1 MKYLSL
7 VLSAVATLISG
18 YLLVQNM
25 GAKSGSKNSGTP
37 SEATAETPADFR
49 IAYFDIDSLQNKYE
63 YFKDALGEL
72 KAKEENMNKELSGLE
87 RSYQK
92 KINEWQQKGASM
104 SQSEADA
111 VQREYGQM
119 QQNYQQR
126 RLTLEQQ
133 LENLKM
139 DYKKNIKTKIE
150 DYLSQFNKDKGY
162 AFIIS
167 YEPELM
173 FYRDTAYNITEDLIQ
188 GLNSEY
194 KKAATEKK

>member
-18 YLLVQNM
+18 YLLVQHT
-25 GAKSGSKNSGTP
+25 SKNSGNTH
-37 SEATAETPADFR
+37 SGTKTEAAAEAGADFK

-63 YFKDALGEL
+63 YFKDALAQL
-72 KAKEENMNKELSGLE
+72 KSKEENMNKELSGLE

-150 DYLSQFNKDKGY
+150 DYLRDFNKDKGY
-162 AFIIS
+162 AYIIS

-173 FYRDTAYNITEDLIQ
+173 FYRDTAYNITEQIIQ
-188 GLNSEY
+188 GLNAEY
-194 KKAATEKK
+194 KKAAEKK

>member
-18 YLLVQNM
+18 YLLIQHT
-25 GAKSGSKNSGTP
+25 SKNSGTTH
-37 SEATAETPADFR
+37 SGTKTEAAAEAGADFK

-63 YFKDALGEL
+63 YFKDALAQL
-72 KAKEENMNKELSGLE
+72 KSKEENMNKELSGLE

-150 DYLSQFNKDKGY
+150 DYLRDFNKDRGY
-162 AFIIS
+162 AYIIS

-173 FYRDTAYNITEDLIQ
+173 FYRDTAYNITEQIIQ
-188 GLNSEY
+188 GLNAEY
-194 KKAATEKK
+194 KKAAEKK

>member
-18 YLLVQNM
+18 YLLVQHTSK
-25 GAKSGSKNSGTP
+25 KSGTSDSGAST
-37 SEATAETPADFR
+37 EAAAGAAAEFK

-63 YFKDALGEL
+63 YFKDALAQL

-92 KINEWQQKGASM
+92 KINEWQQQGASM
-104 SQSEADA
+104 SQSQAEA

-150 DYLSQFNKDKGY
+150 EYLREFNKDKGY
-162 AFIIS
+162 AYIIS

-173 FYRDTAYNITEDLIQ
+173 FYRDTVYNITEQIIQ
-188 GLNSEY
+188 GLNAEY
-194 KKAATEKK
+194 KKGEEKK

>member
-1 MKYLSL
+1 
-7 VLSAVATLISG
+7 
-18 YLLVQNM
+18 
-25 GAKSGSKNSGTP
+25 
-37 SEATAETPADFR
+37 
-49 IAYFDIDSLQNKYE
+49 
-63 YFKDALGEL
+63 
-72 KAKEENMNKELSGLE
+72 LE

>member
-18 YLLVQNM
+18 YLLVQHTSN
-25 GAKSGSKNSGTP
+25 KSGTANSGT
-37 SEATAETPADFR
+37 SADAAAGSAAEFK

-63 YFKDALGEL
+63 YFKDALAQL

-92 KINEWQQKGASM
+92 KINEWQQQGASM
-104 SQSEADA
+104 SQSQAEA

-150 DYLSQFNKDKGY
+150 EYLREFNKDKGY
-162 AFIIS
+162 AYIIS

-173 FYRDTAYNITEDLIQ
+173 FYRDTAYNITEQIIQ
-188 GLNSEY
+188 GLNAEY
-194 KKAATEKK
+194 KKGEEKK

>member
-18 YLLVQNM
+18 YLLIQHTSK
-25 GAKSGSKNSGTP
+25 KSGTSDSGTGT
-37 SEATAETPADFR
+37 EAAAGAAAEFK

-63 YFKDALGEL
+63 YFKDALAQL

-92 KINEWQQKGASM
+92 KINEWQQQGASM
-104 SQSEADA
+104 SQSQAEA

-150 DYLSQFNKDKGY
+150 EYLREFNKDKGY
-162 AFIIS
+162 AYIIS

-173 FYRDTAYNITEDLIQ
+173 FYRDTAYNITEQIIQ
-188 GLNSEY
+188 GLNAEY
-194 KKAATEKK
+194 KKGEEKK

>member
-18 YLLVQNM
+18 YLLVQHTSK
-25 GAKSGSKNSGTP
+25 KSGTSNSGT
-37 SEATAETPADFR
+37 STEAAAGAAAEFK

-63 YFKDALGEL
+63 YFKDALAQL

-92 KINEWQQKGASM
+92 KINEWQQQGASM
-104 SQSEADA
+104 SQSQAEA

-150 DYLSQFNKDKGY
+150 DYLREFNKDKGY
-162 AFIIS
+162 AYIIS

-173 FYRDTAYNITEDLIQ
+173 FYRDTVYNITEQIIQ
-188 GLNSEY
+188 GLNAEY
-194 KKAATEKK
+194 KKTEEKK